1 MGRTQRGATLNI
13 PLEAGTG
20 DDEYLA
26 VFREVA
32 LPAVA
37 AHRPELVIV
46 SAGFD
51 AHADD
56 PLGALR
62 LSTETFG
69 VMAGQLGDLQTP
81 LALVLEGGYDLAA
94 LRAGVSATLGALS
107 RG

>member
-1 MGRTQRGATLNI
+1 M
-13 PLEAGTG
+13 
-20 DDEYLA
+20 
-26 VFREVA
+26 FREVA
-32 LPAVA
+32 LPAIC

-56 PLGALR
+56 PLGSLR